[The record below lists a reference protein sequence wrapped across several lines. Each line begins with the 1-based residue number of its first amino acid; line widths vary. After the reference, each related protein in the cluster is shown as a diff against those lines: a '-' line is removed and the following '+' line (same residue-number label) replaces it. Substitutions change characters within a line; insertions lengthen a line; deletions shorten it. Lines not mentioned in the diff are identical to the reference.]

1 MDKVKLGVIGI
12 GNMGSAHCQH
22 IMQGLCPEVE
32 LVAVA
37 DTNPARLEWAKEN
50 LAESVVHFATA
61 EELLDSGLVQA
72 VIIAVPHYFHPPIAI
87 KAFERNIHVLTEKP
101 AGVYTKQVL
110 EMNKAA
116 EKSGVVFGIMWNQ
129 RTNHIF
135 RKMKE
140 LVDSGKYGQIRRTN
154 WIVTTWFR
162 SQAYYDSGDWR
173 ATWCGEGG
181 GVLMNQCPHQLD
193 LFQWICGMPKTVQAK
208 IQYGK
213 WHNIEVEDEVSAF
226 VQYENGATGVF
237 IASTG
242 EAQGT
247 NRFEILL
254 DRAKLI
260 AEHGKLQLFEF
271 ESTIDEFTYSAGPS
285 GLLKAVSVDPETDGK
300 DTEHVGVVNAFAA
313 AILRGEPLVAEGKEG
328 IREISL
334 ANAMY
339 LSDWLGREVQLPLND
354 KQYYKEL
361 SKRIA
366 ISKKKQKNKPQSESA
381 VKNTTPI
388 SDASE
393 RWKVRW

>member
-1 MDKVKLGVIGI
+1 MNKLKLGVIGI

-32 LVAVA
+32 LTAVA
-37 DTNPARLEWAKEN
+37 DINPARLDWVKEE
-50 LAESVVHFATA
+50 LSDTIACFATA
-61 EELLDSGLVQA
+61 DELLDSGLVEA
-72 VIIAVPHYFHPPIAI
+72 IIIAVPHYFHPPIAI
-87 KAFERNIHVLTEKP
+87 KAFERKIHVLTEKP
-101 AGVYTKQVL
+101 AGVYTQQVL
-110 EMNKAA
+110 EMNAAA

-173 ATWCGEGG
+173 ATWSGEGG

-193 LFQWICGMPKTVQAK
+193 LFQWICGMPKTVHAK

-213 WHNIEVEDEVSAF
+213 WHNIEVEDEVTAF

-285 GLLKAVSVDPETDGK
+285 GLLKSVSVDPETDGK

-313 AILRGEPLVAEGKEG
+313 AILHGEPLVADGKEG

-339 LSDWLGREVQLPLND
+339 LSDWLDRPIDLPLDD
-354 KQYYKEL
+354 KLYYKEL

-366 ISKKKQKNKPQSESA
+366 DSQKKQKGKPKTKTA
-381 VKNTTPI
+381 VKNVLPT
-388 SDASE
+388 SNASE